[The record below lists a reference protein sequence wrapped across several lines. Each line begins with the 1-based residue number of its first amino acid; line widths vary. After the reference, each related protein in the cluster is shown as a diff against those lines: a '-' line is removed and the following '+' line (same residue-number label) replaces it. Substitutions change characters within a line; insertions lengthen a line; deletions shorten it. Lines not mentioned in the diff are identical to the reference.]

1 MPKFSRPLAKPAKCH
16 FSYNICNALCNPL
29 HCSTSHAANTVNKQN
44 TQGWVKQ
51 MNKRTLLSTGR
62 LDSTSN
68 NPAKPT
74 FCNRQQNTLFTNNIF
89 TYTGGQSDTYQQQV
103 SVVLTL
109 TVTINYNTYIHGS
122 NTISSNIQPLSIMY
136 TRLMLFLNTILLS
149 GRHLTCVTFVE
160 CNRFNAA
167 SLNVYSVW
175 EPDENTMPLISLEQ
189 LKTLLLWG

>member
-1 MPKFSRPLAKPAKCH
+1 
-16 FSYNICNALCNPL
+16 
-29 HCSTSHAANTVNKQN
+29 
-44 TQGWVKQ
+44 

-149 GRHLTCVTFVE
+149 GRHLTWVTFVQWS
-160 CNRFNAA
+160 RFNAT
-167 SLNVYSVW
+167 SLNAYPV
-175 EPDENTMPLISLEQ
+175 
-189 LKTLLLWG
+189 